1 MIHVAMMVLA
11 SGVNISPVKLNTER
25 EKRRRKTHS
34 ESISDI
40 RKMTLRGGSPAVM
53 VKKHCHN

>member
-1 MIHVAMMVLA
+1 MMAMA

-34 ESISDI
+34 GSISDNQ
-40 RKMTLRGGSPAVM
+40 KMTLRGGPPAVM